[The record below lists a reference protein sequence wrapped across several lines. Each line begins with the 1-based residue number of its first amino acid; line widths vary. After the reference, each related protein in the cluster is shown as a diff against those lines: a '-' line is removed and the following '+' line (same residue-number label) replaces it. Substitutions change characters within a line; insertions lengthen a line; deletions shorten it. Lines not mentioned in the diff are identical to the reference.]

1 MIRDLKNALADTL
14 NYLAMILKAL
24 QFWRRDPPVVTFAAL
39 VKFVETRSK
48 FVSQITLYSYI
59 KTRAGT
65 RYTSL
70 FEDEVF
76 ATSINIAKWEV
87 YLACL
92 CDLASYAAASAG
104 HRASAENSELGALAI
119 DIVGAAL
126 KDEEIPPERPQG
138 FDDIRAA
145 FEKRV
150 RSTRWRENPKSE
162 YFFLDSL
169 SALVEWAPIA
179 DELKIHDIE
188 IVKNSMRFKWK
199 KVRDQLD
206 QLLDAESVLADWRS
220 GEPETRMSVR
230 APEATAL

>member
-1 MIRDLKNALADTL
+1 MIRDLKTALADTL
-14 NYLAMILKAL
+14 DYLYKILKAL
-24 QFWRRDPPVVTFAAL
+24 MFWRRDPPVTTFGDL

-48 FVSQITLYSYI
+48 FVAQTTLFGYI

-70 FEDEVF
+70 FEDDVF
-76 ATSINIAKWEV
+76 VNSINIAKWEV
-87 YLACL
+87 YLTCL
-92 CDLASYAAASAG
+92 CDLASHAAASVGRGAT
-104 HRASAENSELGALAI
+104 AEKREFAALATH
-119 DIVGAAL
+119 IVLDAL

-150 RSTRWRENPKSE
+150 AATRWDEAPE
-162 YFFLDSL
+162 GDTFFQDSP

-179 DELKIHDIE
+179 DELKSRDVK

-206 QLLDAESVLADWRS
+206 QLLDAELVLTDWRS
-220 GEPETRMSVR
+220 GE
-230 APEATAL
+230 